1 MHKAIINFIQLILHS
16 IPDQWSPTRSISLFT
31 PFPTNGRLPVAFHF
45 LLFIL
50 HSSLFTLH
58 SSSAYGGERYN
69 FNAGWTLA
77 LGDMQNITPATP
89 QLDVTLPYAFNQ
101 TEAFSRNCG
110 ELSDTVMV
118 YTKHFRLPRQM
129 KGRRV
134 MIEFEGVRFA
144 ATVYL
149 NGKEVGTCDNGVM
162 AFGFDLTPYID
173 YKGENI
179 LQVRVDNDWNYHEK
193 STGSTFQWN
202 NKNFYCNYGGIN
214 KNVWLHVMDN
224 VYQTLPLYSNLGTT
238 GVYVYAT
245 DIDVRGR
252 SATVNC
258 ETQVVNSSGKQQTVE
273 HKVLIID
280 SEGTVI
286 ADFASEQRAVSPND
300 TVILKT
306 SKRLNGLHF
315 WSWGY
320 GYLYTIR
327 SIISINGRET
337 DRQDVQ
343 TGFRKTAFRDGMF
356 FLNDRVLQLKGFAQR
371 STNEWPA
378 VGISVPSWMSD
389 YSNRLVLECN
399 GNFFRWMHVTP
410 SKQDVRSFDRL
421 GLIQAMPAGDAEK
434 DVTGR
439 RWQQR
444 LELMRDA
451 IIYNRNNPSVIFYE
465 GGNNVISE
473 EHMLEMKALRD
484 KYDPNGG
491 RAMGCRNMLDSK
503 VAEYGGEMLYVNKS
517 AGKPMWQM
525 EYNRDEGIRRYW
537 DEWSYPYHKEGEGP
551 SYRGEPHVVAYNH
564 NQDGLAKENIVRWN
578 EYWMARPGQGRRVN
592 SGGAKIIFSDS
603 NTHARGEKNYR
614 TSGDVDAMRI
624 PKDSYFCHQ
633 VMWDGWVDTEWE
645 HTYIIGHWEYDNSST
660 SEVTKSI
667 TQLTKPVYVCS
678 TADEVELFLNGTSLG
693 KGKQSDRFLFTWP
706 EVTYCPGELSA
717 VGYKDGTVVSTAEK
731 HTVGKPVGLR
741 MKVLEPQAGLL
752 AKIPFRADGADL
764 RIIEVEAVGENGER
778 CPLANDKLHF
788 TLTGN
793 GTFLGGISGVVSEEE
808 RQFNATQAEVKEGH
822 SKDNNSI
829 LSQDLQLEAGVCRV
843 LVRSTTQPGTM
854 TLTVQCPTFNSPL
867 STVNCQLSTVNCPT
881 QDGFYVDDAGN
892 PVEADWAKDLPPY
905 LQRGETPSAPSFVQ
919 EYTAAEIAR
928 IDVKANGDKVGCL
941 TDDNEDSKWSSDGR
955 LENACL
961 TVTLSKPE
969 AIRKIALRMDGFR
982 TTSYPLQVIAYSQ
995 QPTANSQLSTFNSQ
1009 LSTIVWQ
1016 GYTPKNLGDCYL
1028 FIDNPVVADKY
1039 EIRMIGEA
1047 TVKEA
1052 FASMTELAAKKNLS
1066 TKVGKSTTLS
1076 IAELEFDK

>member
-1 MHKAIINFIQLILHS
+1 MTFRTHITRIFFVFVFVIVS
-16 IPDQWSPTRSISLFT
+16 ITH
-31 PFPTNGRLPVAFHF
+31 AF
-45 LLFIL
+45 
-50 HSSLFTLH
+50 
-58 SSSAYGGERYN
+58 GGERFN

-77 LGDMQNITPATP
+77 LGDMQSITPATP
-89 QLDVTLPYAFNQ
+89 QLAVTLPYAFNQ

-118 YTKHFRLPRQM
+118 YTKHFRLPKHM
-129 KGRRV
+129 KGRKV
-134 MIEFEGVRFA
+134 MIEFEGARFA

-173 YKGENI
+173 YKRENI
-179 LQVRVDNDWNYHEK
+179 LQVRVDNSWNYHEK
-193 STGSTFQWN
+193 GTNSTFQWN

-214 KNVWLHVMDN
+214 KNVWLHVMEE
-224 VYQTLPLYSNLGTT
+224 VYQTLPLYSNMGTT
-238 GVYVYAT
+238 GVYVYAS
-245 DIDVRGR
+245 DIDVKGR

-258 ETQVVNSSGKQQTVE
+258 ETQVVNAGRKPQTVE
-273 HKVLIID
+273 HKIVVID
-280 SEGTVI
+280 NDGREI
-286 ADFASEQRAVSPND
+286 ARFNGEKKTLSPND

-306 SKRLNGLHF
+306 AKRLDDLHF

-320 GYLYTIR
+320 GYLYTVR
-327 SIISINGRET
+327 SIISINGKET

-343 TGFRKTAFRDGMF
+343 TGFRKTAYRDGMF
-356 FLNDRVLQLKGFAQR
+356 YLNDRVLQLKGFAQR

-410 SKQDVRSFDRL
+410 SKQDVLSFDRL
-421 GLIQAMPAGDAEK
+421 GLIQALPAGDAEK

-439 RWQQR
+439 RWEQR

-451 IIYNRNNPSVIFYE
+451 MIYNRNNPSVVFYE
-465 GGNNVISE
+465 AGNNVISE
-473 EHMLEMKALRD
+473 EHMQEMVVLRD
-484 KYDPNGG
+484 KYDPNGA

-525 EYNRDEGIRRYW
+525 EFNRDEGIRRYW

-551 SYRGEPHVVAYNH
+551 SYRGTPHVVAYNH

-578 EYWMARPGQGRRVN
+578 EYWMARPGQGKRVN

-633 VMWDGWVDTEWE
+633 VMWDGWVDTERE
-645 HTYIIGHWEYDNSST
+645 HTYIIGHWDYEE
-660 SEVTKSI
+660 SEELRVKSEELAVTGPVV
-667 TQLTKPVYVCS
+667 KPVYVCS
-678 TADEVELFLNGTSLG
+678 TADEVELFLNGISLG

-717 VGYKDGTVVSTAEK
+717 VGYKNGKVVSTAEK
-731 HTVGKPVGLR
+731 HTVGKPVALR
-741 MKVLEPQAGLL
+741 MKVIEPQDGPVANN
-752 AKIPFRADGADL
+752 PFRADGADI
-764 RIIEVEAVGENGER
+764 RIIEVEAIGERGER

-793 GTFLGGISGVVSEEE
+793 GTYLGGISGLVSEEE
-808 RQFNATQAEVKEGH
+808 RKFNATQAEVREGH

-829 LSQDLQLEAGVCRV
+829 LSPDLQLEAGVCRV

-854 TLTVQCPTFNSPL
+854 TLTITPANSQLPTANSQLTTVACPTS
-867 STVNCQLSTVNCPT
+867 
-881 QDGFYVDDAGN
+881 DGFYVDAAGN
-892 PVEADWAKDLPPY
+892 PIEADWAKDLPPY
-905 LQRGETPSAPSFVQ
+905 LLRGETPAGPSFVQ
-919 EYTAAEIAR
+919 EYSAAEIAR
-928 IDVKANGDKVGCL
+928 IETASNADKVGNM
-941 TDDNEDSKWSSDGR
+941 TDDNEDSKWSSDGQ
-955 LENACL
+955 LENAFFK
-961 TVTLSKPE
+961 VTLSRPE
-969 AIRKIALRMDGFR
+969 AVRKITLRMDGFR
-982 TTSYPLQVIAYSQ
+982 TTSYPLQVFAEVNGKKSVI
-995 QPTANSQLSTFNSQ
+995 
-1009 LSTIVWQ
+1009 WE

-1028 FIDNPVVADKY
+1028 FIDKPVVADKY
-1039 EIRMIGEA
+1039 EVRMIGEA

-1052 FASMTELAAKKNLS
+1052 FASMMELAAKKNLS
-1066 TKVGKSTTLS
+1066 TKSGKSTTLS
-1076 IAELEFDK
+1076 VIELEFDK

>member
-1 MHKAIINFIQLILHS
+1 MHTSIINFIQLILHS
-16 IPDQWSPTRSISLFT
+16 IPDQWSPTRSLSLFT
-31 PFPTNGRLPVAFHF
+31 PFPTNCRLPVAFHF

-50 HSSLFTLH
+50 HSSLFTLQ

-134 MIEFEGVRFA
+134 MIEFEGARFA

-273 HKVLIID
+273 HKVLVID

-286 ADFASEQRAVSPND
+286 ARFAGEKRTVNPND
-300 TVILKT
+300 TVMLKA
-306 SKRLNGLHF
+306 SKQLDGLHF

-327 SIISINGRET
+327 SIISINGREA
-337 DRQDVQ
+337 DRQDIQ

-356 FLNDRVLQLKGFAQR
+356 YLNDRVLQLKGFAQR

-473 EHMLEMKALRD
+473 EHMLEMKILRD

-633 VMWDGWVDTEWE
+633 VMWDGWVDTERE
-645 HTYIIGHWEYDNSST
+645 HTYIIGHWDYEESEEGT
-660 SEVTKSI
+660 SAAMTPVV
-667 TQLTKPVYVCS
+667 KPVYVCS

-717 VGYKDGTVVSTAEK
+717 VGYKDGKVVSTAEK

-822 SKDNNSI
+822 SKDDNSI

-854 TLTVQCPTFNSPL
+854 TLAVAAANSQGQKADCTLTTMPCPVKN
-867 STVNCQLSTVNCPT
+867 
-881 QDGFYVDDAGN
+881 GFYVDAAGN
-892 PVEADWAKDLPPY
+892 PVEADWAKELPPY
-905 LQRGETPSAPSFVQ
+905 LLRGETPAEPSFVQ
-919 EYTAAEIAR
+919 EYTAADIAR
-928 IDVKANGDKVGCL
+928 IDAVANAGKTGNM
-941 TDDNEDSKWSSDGR
+941 TDDNEDTKWSSDGK
-955 LENACL
+955 LENACFK
-961 TVTLSKPE
+961 VTLSRPE
-969 AIRKIALRMDGFR
+969 TIRKITLRMDGFR
-982 TTSYPLQVIAYSQ
+982 TTSYPLQVFAEVDGKN
-995 QPTANSQLSTFNSQ
+995 TV
-1009 LSTIVWQ
+1009 VWE

-1076 IAELEFDK
+1076 IAEIEFDK

>member
-1 MHKAIINFIQLILHS
+1 MQGVN
-16 IPDQWSPTRSISLFT
+16 SL
-31 PFPTNGRLPVAFHF
+31 
-45 LLFIL
+45 
-50 HSSLFTLH
+50 
-58 SSSAYGGERYN
+58 
-69 FNAGWTLA
+69 
-77 LGDMQNITPATP
+77 TP
-89 QLDVTLPYAFNQ
+89 QQAVTLPYAFNQ
-101 TEAFSRNCG
+101 AEAFSRNCS

-118 YTKHFRLPRQM
+118 YTKHFRLPKQM
-129 KGRRV
+129 KGKRV
-134 MIEFEGVRFA
+134 MIEFEGARFA

-173 YKGENI
+173 YKRENI
-179 LQVRVDNDWNYHEK
+179 LRVQVDNDWNYHEK
-193 STGSTFQWN
+193 DTGSTFQWN

-214 KNVWLHVMDN
+214 KNVWLHVMDD
-224 VYQTLPLYSNLGTT
+224 VYQTLPLYSGLGTT
-238 GVYVYAT
+238 GVYVYAS
-245 DIDVRGR
+245 DIDVKGK
-252 SATVNC
+252 SAMINC
-258 ETQVVNSSGKQQTVE
+258 ETQVVNSGRQQQTLE
-273 HKVLIID
+273 HKVVVID
-280 SEGTVI
+280 NDGQEI
-286 ADFASEQRAVSPND
+286 AHFIGEKKTINPND
-300 TVILKT
+300 TIILKVAE
-306 SKRLNGLHF
+306 RLNDLHF

-327 SIISINGRET
+327 SIISINGKEA

-343 TGFRKTAFRDGMF
+343 TGFRKTAFHDGMF
-356 FLNDRVLQLKGFAQR
+356 YLNDRVLQLKGFAQR

-451 IIYNRNNPSVIFYE
+451 MIYNRNNPSVIFYE
-465 GGNNVISE
+465 AGNNVISE
-473 EHMLEMKALRD
+473 EHMQEMVVLRD

-517 AGKPMWQM
+517 ASKPMWQM

-551 SYRGEPHVVAYNH
+551 SYRGTPHVVAYNH

-633 VMWDGWVDTEWE
+633 VMWDGWVDSERE
-645 HTYIIGHWEYDNSST
+645 HIYIIGHWDYDEAQSDLHKN
-660 SEVTKSI
+660 I
-667 TQLTKPVYVCS
+667 TKPVYVCS
-678 TADEVELFLNGTSLG
+678 TADEVELFLNGTNLG
-693 KGKQSDRFLFTWP
+693 KGKKSDNFLFTWP
-706 EVTYCPGELSA
+706 EIVYCPGELSA
-717 VGYKDGTVVSTAEK
+717 IGYKEGEIVSNTEK
-731 HTVGKPVGLR
+731 HTVGKPVKLR
-741 MKVLEPQAGLL
+741 INVLEPQSSPL

-764 RIIEVEAVGENGER
+764 RIIEVEAVSEKGER

-788 TLTGN
+788 SLSGN
-793 GTFLGGISGVVSEEE
+793 GTYLGGISGLVSEEE
-808 RQFNATQAEVKEGH
+808 REFNATHTEVREGH

-829 LSQDLQLEAGVCRV
+829 LSSDLQLEAGVCRI
-843 LVRSTTQPGTM
+843 LVRSTTQAGTM
-854 TLTVQCPTFNSPL
+854 TLTVTTDAQLPTASCSLTTVACP
-867 STVNCQLSTVNCPT
+867 V
-881 QDGFYVDDAGN
+881 QDGFYVDAAGN
-892 PVEADWAKDLPPY
+892 PVEADWAKSLPPY
-905 LQRGETPSAPSFVQ
+905 LLRGETPGGPSFVP
-919 EYTAAEIAR
+919 EYSAAEIKHIEAGS
-928 IDVKANGDKVGCL
+928 NGDKAANM

-955 LENACL
+955 LENAWFK
-961 TVTLSKPE
+961 VTLSQPE
-969 AIRKIALRMDGFR
+969 MIRKISLRMDGFR
-982 TTSYPLQVIAYSQ
+982 TTSYPLQV
-995 QPTANSQLSTFNSQ
+995 TALVDGKNKV
-1009 LSTIVWQ
+1009 VWE

-1028 FIDNPVVADKY
+1028 FIENPVEADKY
-1039 EIRMIGEA
+1039 EIRMMGEA

-1052 FASMTELAAKKNLS
+1052 FASMTELAAKKNVS

-1076 IAELEFDK
+1076 IAEIEFDVYW

>member
-1 MHKAIINFIQLILHS
+1 MHKAIINFI
-16 IPDQWSPTRSISLFT
+16 F
-31 PFPTNGRLPVAFHF
+31 FHF
-45 LLFIL
+45 FIFSFFIL
-50 HSSLFTLH
+50 HSLR
-58 SSSAYGGERYN
+58 AYGGERYN

-77 LGDMQNITPATP
+77 LGDMKDITPATP
-89 QLDVTLPYAFNQ
+89 QQDVTLPYAFNQ
-101 TEAFSRNCG
+101 TEAFSRNCS

-118 YTKHFRLPRQM
+118 YTKHFRLPKQM
-129 KGRRV
+129 KDKRV
-134 MIEFEGVRFA
+134 LIEFEGARFA

-149 NGKEVGTCDNGVM
+149 NGNEVGTCDNGVM

-173 YKGENI
+173 YKCENI

-193 STGSTFQWN
+193 GTGSTFQWN

-214 KNVWLHVMDN
+214 KNVWLHVMGD

-245 DIDVRGR
+245 DIDVKDR
-252 SATVNC
+252 SATINC
-258 ETQVVNSSGKQQTVE
+258 ETQVVNKSKKQQKIE
-273 HKVLIID
+273 HKVVVID
-280 SEGTVI
+280 NDGTVI
-286 ADFASEQRAVSPND
+286 SDFIGD
-300 TVILKT
+300 TKTVNPQEAITLKT
-306 SKRLNGLHF
+306 RKRLDGLHF

-320 GYLYTIR
+320 GYLYTVR
-327 SIISINGRET
+327 SIICIDGKEV
-337 DRQDVQ
+337 DRQDIQ
-343 TGFRKTAFRDGMF
+343 TGFRKTAFKDGMF
-356 FLNDRVLQLKGFAQR
+356 SLNDRVLQLKGFAQR

-378 VGISVPSWMSD
+378 VGISIPSWMSD

-410 SKQDVRSFDRL
+410 SKQDVCSFDRL

-439 RWQQR
+439 RWEQR

-451 IIYNRNNPSVIFYE
+451 MIYNRNNPSVIFYE

-473 EHMLEMKALRD
+473 EHMQEMKNLRD

-633 VMWDGWVDTEWE
+633 VMWDGWVDTEKE
-645 HTYIIGHWEYDNSST
+645 HTYIIGHWDYETSQSS
-660 SEVTKSI
+660 VK
-667 TQLTKPVYVCS
+667 KPVYVCS
-678 TADEVELFLNGTSLG
+678 TADEVELYLNGTSLG
-693 KGKQSDRFLFTWP
+693 KGKKSDGFLFTWP
-706 EVTYCPGELSA
+706 EVAYYPGELYA
-717 VGYKDGTVVSTAEK
+717 VGYKDGKAVSTAEK
-731 HTVGKPVGLR
+731 HTVGKPVSLR
-741 MKVLEPQAGLL
+741 MKVLEPLAGPL

-764 RIIEVEAVGENGER
+764 RIIEVEAIGENGER
-778 CPLANDKLHF
+778 CPLASDKLHF

-808 RQFNATQAEVKEGH
+808 KRFNAQTAEVREGH
-822 SKDNNSI
+822 SKDDNSI

-843 LVRSTTQPGTM
+843 LVRSTTQSGTM
-854 TLTVQCPTFNSPL
+854 TLTVTPQPSTGAANYQL
-867 STVNCQLSTVNCPT
+867 SIVNCQLSTVNCPVK
-881 QDGFYVDDAGN
+881 DGFYVDGAGN

-919 EYTAAEIAR
+919 EYTAAEIVR
-928 IDVKANGDKVGCL
+928 IDAKANGDKVGCL

-982 TTSYPLQVIAYSQ
+982 TTSYPLQVIAYSSAEGRLQ
-995 QPTANSQLSTFNSQ
+995 GKNSQLSTV
-1009 LSTIVWQ
+1009 VWQ

-1076 IAELEFDK
+1076 IAEIEFDK

>member
-1 MHKAIINFIQLILHS
+1 MKRHNDNQNDTTMHKTITNF
-16 IPDQWSPTRSISLFT
+16 
-31 PFPTNGRLPVAFHF
+31 GRIHF
-45 LLFIL
+45 FIFSFFIL
-50 HSSLFTLH
+50 YSLNVC
-58 SSSAYGGERYN
+58 GGERYN

-77 LGDMQNITPATP
+77 LGDMKDISPSTP
-89 QLDVTLPYAFNQ
+89 QQDVTLPYAFNQ

-118 YTKHFRLPRQM
+118 YTKRFRLPRQM

-134 MIEFEGVRFA
+134 MIEFEGARFA

-149 NGKEVGTCDNGVM
+149 NGKEVGICDNGVM
-162 AFGFDLTPYID
+162 AFGFDLTPFID

-193 STGSTFQWN
+193 GTGSTFQWN

-258 ETQVVNSSGKQQTVE
+258 ETQVVNAGRQQQTVE
-273 HKVLIID
+273 HKVVVID
-280 SEGTVI
+280 NDGREI
-286 ADFASEQRAVSPND
+286 AHFIGEKKTLNPSD
-300 TVILKT
+300 TVILKAA
-306 SKRLNGLHF
+306 KRLDGLHF

-320 GYLYTIR
+320 GYLYIIR
-327 SIISINGRET
+327 SIISIDGKET
-337 DRQDVQ
+337 DRQDIQ
-343 TGFRKTAFRDGMF
+343 TGFRKTAFRDGVF
-356 FLNDRVLQLKGFAQR
+356 YLNDRVLQLKGFAQR

-421 GLIQAMPAGDAEK
+421 GLIEAMPAGDAEK

-473 EHMLEMKALRD
+473 EHMQEMKHLRD

-633 VMWDGWVDTEWE
+633 VMWDGWVDIERE
-645 HTYIIGHWEYDNSST
+645 HTYIIGHWDYDEAQDVMHKN
-660 SEVTKSI
+660 I
-667 TQLTKPVYVCS
+667 TKPVYVCS

-693 KGKQSDRFLFTWP
+693 KGEHSDRFLFTWP
-706 EVTYCPGELSA
+706 EVTYYPGKLSA
-717 VGYKDGTVVSTAEK
+717 IGYKNGKVVSTAEK
-731 HTVGKPVGLR
+731 HTVGKPVAIR
-741 MKVLEPQAGLL
+741 MRVIRPEISSLGMEGGRFS
-752 AKIPFRADGADL
+752 FRADGADL
-764 RIIEVEAVGENGER
+764 RIIEVEAVGESGDR
-778 CPLANDKLHF
+778 CPLANDRLRF
-788 TLTGN
+788 TMTGN
-793 GTFLGGISGVVSEEE
+793 GTFLGGISGIVSEEE
-808 RQFNATQAEVKEGH
+808 RQFNATQAEVREGH
-822 SKDNNSI
+822 SKDSNSI
-829 LSQDLQLEAGVCRV
+829 LSPDLQLESGVCRV
-843 LVRSTTQPGTM
+843 LVRSTTQAGSM
-854 TLTVQCPTFNSPL
+854 TLTAIPQPSISQADTPL
-867 STVNCQLSTVNCPT
+867 SAVKCQLTTVPCPMEN
-881 QDGFYVDDAGN
+881 GFYVDASGY
-892 PVEADWAKDLPPY
+892 PVEADWAKGLPPY
-905 LQRGETPSAPSFVQ
+905 LLRGETPVEPSFVQ
-919 EYTAAEIAR
+919 EYTAAEIVR
-928 IDVKANGDKVGCL
+928 IDAVANADKVGNM

-969 AIRKIALRMDGFR
+969 AIRKITLRMDGFR
-982 TTSYPLQVIAYSQ
+982 TTSYPLQIIAYSQ
-995 QPTANSQLSTFNSQ
+995 QPTANSKLSARTCSLSLERTLNSQ
-1009 LSTIVWQ
+1009 LSTVVWQ

-1039 EIRMIGEA
+1039 EIRMVGEA

-1052 FASMTELAAKKNLS
+1052 FASMMELAAKKNLS

-1076 IAELEFDK
+1076 IAEIEFDK